1 MILRRSL
8 FFHLLPAPF
17 SHLCPGPL
25 LEFGYPDSSWDQSQA
40 LLFYMFP
47 EQLQPPA
54 AATTKSL
61 QSCPTLCDPIDGSP
75 PGSSIRGIFQ
85 AGVLEWGAIA
95 FSGSPQ
101 CRPQFTVHF
110 CSHLVF
116 SSCLPK
122 NAAFSSTPNYSP
134 LALGCFSKTAQE
146 GIFWWSCG

>member
-25 LEFGYPDSSWDQSQA
+25 LEFGYPDSSWDQSQT

-54 AATTKSL
+54 AAATKSL

-85 AGVLEWGAIA
+85 AGILEWGAIA
-95 FSGSPQ
+95 FSDLSPKSLLI
-101 CRPQFTVHF
+101 CDDLFLSSIIFMLAMNGQFILQNDSIWISLMVSHSQIEVVHF
-110 CSHLVF
+110 WQ
-116 SSCLPK
+116 
-122 NAAFSSTPNYSP
+122 AY
-134 LALGCFSKTAQE
+134 
-146 GIFWWSCG
+146 